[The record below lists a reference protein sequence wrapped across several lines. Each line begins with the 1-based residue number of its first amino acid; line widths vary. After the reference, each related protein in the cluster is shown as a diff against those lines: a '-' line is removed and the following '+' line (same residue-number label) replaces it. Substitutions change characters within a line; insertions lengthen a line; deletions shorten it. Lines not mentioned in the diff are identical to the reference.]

1 MHEIMEVLI
10 KFEVVLA
17 EVMRRCFLW
26 LEQVAGTISNLDS
39 SLAVSL
45 ASVAF
50 IVSQEYYA
58 A

>member
-1 MHEIMEVLI
+1 MEVLI